1 MQTCRILDDQYGERI
16 YNKMR
21 DLFPEWNYPVK
32 KNVKTPLEFWEKIK
46 ENDIVLL
53 DNYFP
58 WEWWEEPL
66 GDLFLKEVLR
76 IKKKVRI
83 VCISDY
89 WERLLEKYE
98 YRKEAYDQG
107 LIIGFITSK
116 DGEDIAQVL

>member
-1 MQTCRILDDQYGERI
+1 
-16 YNKMR
+16 MR

-46 ENDIVLL
+46 ENDIILL

-89 WERLLEKYE
+89 GERLLERYDHW
-98 YRKEAYDQG
+98 KEAYDQG

-116 DGEDIAQVL
+116 DGEDIAQGL

>member
-1 MQTCRILDDQYGERI
+1 
-16 YNKMR
+16 MR

-83 VCISDY
+83 ICISDY
-89 WERLLEKYE
+89 GERLLERYDHWKEVYE
-98 YRKEAYDQG
+98 KG
-107 LIIGFITSK
+107 LVIGFVKSK
-116 DGEDIAQVL
+116 DWFEIGEML

>member
-1 MQTCRILDDQYGERI
+1 
-16 YNKMR
+16 MR